1 MSARALDRAE
11 KKDLLMRRAA
21 KFLDRSFVAKQIIP
35 LVPEA
40 AHESDQPKWLS
51 SVVRA
56 KGTGRITLRYDFN
69 N

>member
-40 AHESDQPKWLS
+40 SIGALGVFIHRSTPC
-51 SVVRA
+51 
-56 KGTGRITLRYDFN
+56 TN
-69 N
+69 NFAECIV